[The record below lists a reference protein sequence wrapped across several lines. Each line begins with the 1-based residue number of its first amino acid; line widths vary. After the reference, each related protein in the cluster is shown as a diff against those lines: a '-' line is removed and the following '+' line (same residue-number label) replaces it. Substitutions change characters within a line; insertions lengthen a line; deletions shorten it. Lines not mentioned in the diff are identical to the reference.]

1 MASRKLLVQINQ
13 MSIEISESSND
24 LPFLGLSVIACVDLH
39 HLSQLS
45 PPAQDLMTQD
55 FVPKRTQRFKTL
67 KFIRNF

>member
-39 HLSQLS
+39 QLSQLS

-55 FVPKRTQRFKTL
+55 FVPKRTQWFKTL
-67 KFIRNF
+67 EFIRNY